1 MMWQGNHNRFLQSR
15 EQERTEKYGGFKRSQ
30 GLERKLTGISGVG
43 SGTDNAAKTSYQP
56 FSATHGPG
64 GGFDTGGEDMN
75 PEVSKTIFINLLKSL
90 SLDFLTYF
98 TVIYKFLYF

>member
-1 MMWQGNHNRFLQSR
+1 MTSQIYVRDQKDYKVQIHDRFLQSR

-43 SGTDNAAKTSYQP
+43 SGTDNAAKASYQP

-75 PEVSKTIFINLLKSL
+75 PEVRIKVDNIH
-90 SLDFLTYF
+90 
-98 TVIYKFLYF
+98 